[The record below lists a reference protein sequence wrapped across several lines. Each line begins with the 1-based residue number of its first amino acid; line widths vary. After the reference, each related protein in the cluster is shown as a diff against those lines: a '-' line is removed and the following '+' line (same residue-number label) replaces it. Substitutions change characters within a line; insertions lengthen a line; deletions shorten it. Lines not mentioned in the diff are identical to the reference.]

1 MIPPAAPGRP
11 SRLPAERGP
20 DWWSISELGRLGGH
34 PRVRR
39 VLAIWLLALALSVAT
54 GILNVTQN
62 WNGLELD
69 LAGLDFAVTV
79 YPPFVISVLLA
90 LWLGPTWAGVAI
102 YLANLASALASGM
115 SPAMSGLF
123 ALAGVIETL
132 MLWGSMVMLRV
143 DPNLRRLRD
152 LGWFLGAA
160 LVAAVTASLAAI
172 LWNSS
177 HALDPA
183 AGQRVWR
190 GWVIGDLLQIV
201 LLVLPVL
208 WLSGPRVRSWL
219 DRQFV
224 SPPNHDFSYTHG
236 VGLIVAAFAILGLV
250 VFLGVHQAL
259 GSIEVAIDART
270 ASGDLLVPRLREI
283 ILVMGLLS
291 TALIV
296 ATGMF
301 STALARLGER
311 QRREAQVD
319 SLTGCLNR
327 RAFDDQ
333 FHKEAERSRRL
344 GMGIAVLF
352 LDLDRFKELNDRHGH
367 AVGDRAL
374 EQVAERVESALRETD
389 LLFRW
394 GGEEFVVLMP
404 HTAHGE
410 VAGVAERVR
419 LAVGESALLAAPGEG
434 PFRMTASVGAAAT
447 DRFPADAADLVRRA
461 DEACYRAKSLG
472 RDRVVL
478 AAS

>member
-1 MIPPAAPGRP
+1 MIPPPAERRLARP
-11 SRLPAERGP
+11 LAERGP
-20 DWWSISELGRLGGH
+20 DWWPIAELARLGES
-34 PRVRR
+34 PRPRR
-39 VLAIWLLALALSVAT
+39 VFALWLLALALSVAT
-54 GILNVTQN
+54 GVLNVTQG
-62 WNGLELD
+62 WNGLELS
-69 LAGLDFAVTV
+69 LGGLDFALTV
-79 YPPFVISVLLA
+79 YPPFVLSVLLA
-90 LWLGPTWAGVAI
+90 LWLGPTWAGLAI

-115 SPAMSGLF
+115 SPPMSALF

-143 DPNLRRLRD
+143 DPNLRRVRD
-152 LGWFLGAA
+152 LFWFLGAA

-177 HALDPA
+177 HGLDPA

-208 WLSGPRVRSWL
+208 WLFGPRARAWL

-236 VGLIVAAFAILGLV
+236 VGLIVAAFAVLGVV
-250 VFLGVHQAL
+250 VFLGVDLAL

-327 RAFDDQ
+327 RSFAEQ
-333 FHKEAERSRRL
+333 FHKESERSRRL
-344 GMGIAVLF
+344 GLGISVLF
-352 LDLDRFKELNDRHGH
+352 LDLDRFKALNDRYGH
-367 AVGDRAL
+367 AVGDHVL
-374 EQVAERVESALRETD
+374 ERVAQRVEVALRETD

-404 HTAHGE
+404 HTAAAE
-410 VAGVAERVR
+410 VEAIAERVR
-419 LAVGESALLAAPGEG
+419 AAVGGAPVLAAPGEG
-434 PFRMTASVGAAAT
+434 DLWITTSVGVASSE
-447 DRFPADAADLVRRA
+447 RHPADAVELVGRA
-461 DEACYRAKSLG
+461 DRACYEAKRLG
-472 RDRVVL
+472 RDRVVI
-478 AAS
+478 AR